1 MRAEKTVRL
10 NAKSADIWAAFND
23 WGGVWRFQPWV
34 VRSPLLSDKN
44 EGLGA
49 SRRCEFVDKT
59 SIVETITK
67 IDEGRRIEMR
77 LSETPKPMKGGTA
90 EITLTPRGG
99 QTDVTVSMDVQL
111 GLGPLNP
118 IMGNLMMKPM
128 MKTRIQKMLESLDYH
143 LATGGKIDSKG
154 VKHGRPVNAPMMTAE

>member
-1 MRAEKTVRL
+1 MHAEKTVRL
-10 NAKSADIWAAFND
+10 NAKAADIWAAFND

-34 VRSPLLSDKN
+34 VRSPLLSQNN
-44 EGLGA
+44 EGVGA
-49 SRRCEFVDKT
+49 SRRCEFIDQT
-59 SIVETITK
+59 SIVETVTK

-90 EITLTPRGG
+90 SITLTPRGS
-99 QTDVTVSMDVQL
+99 QTDVTVTMDVKL

-128 MKTRIQKMLESLDYH
+128 MKTRILKMLESLDYH
-143 LATGGKIDSKG
+143 LSTGGKIDSKG
-154 VKHGRPVNAPMMTAE
+154 ARQPHVVEAPMMPAE

>member
-1 MRAEKTVRL
+1 MHAKKTVRV
-10 NAKSADIWAAFND
+10 NAKAADIWAAFND

-34 VRSPLLSDKN
+34 VRSPLLSANN
-44 EGLGA
+44 EGVGA

-67 IDEGRRIEMR
+67 IDDGRRIEMR

-90 EITLTPRGG
+90 IITLQPRGS
-99 QTDVTVSMDVQL
+99 QTDVTVSMDVTL

-128 MKTRIQKMLESLDYH
+128 MKTRIQKMLESLEYH
-143 LATGGKIDSKG
+143 IQSGGKIDSKG
-154 VKHGRPVNAPMMTAE
+154 VKLPRADASMMPAE